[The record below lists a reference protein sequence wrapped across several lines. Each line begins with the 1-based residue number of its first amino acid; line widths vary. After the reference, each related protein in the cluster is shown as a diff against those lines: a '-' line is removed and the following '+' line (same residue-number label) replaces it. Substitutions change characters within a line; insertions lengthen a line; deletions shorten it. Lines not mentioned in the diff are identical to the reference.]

1 MRISIELFASTI
13 IASGLL
19 ISAPAFA
26 QAAPADGG
34 VDEKDIIVTGGF
46 NAKKIEDAPISINVV
61 TAAEIAQQVPV
72 SAADLLKNVPGVFVN
87 SSLGEIRN
95 VVFSRGVS
103 ANSLD
108 GAGGYFYV
116 SLQEDGLPV
125 EPVTTSN
132 FGPDYF
138 ARLDIM
144 LNRLEALR
152 GGTSTVTGSNAPG
165 GIFNYISR
173 TGKSSPGVEVQ
184 GKFGLEGDG
193 RSPYYRADAYVGGKL
208 GSGDLYYA
216 IGGFYRKSDGARN
229 PGYAMNKGGQ
239 IRANLLWEYGGG
251 SVRFDAKYLD
261 DRNAWFEFI
270 PTNGYSNPKFAPGF
284 DNYTS
289 VLSPPGPSN
298 YTNPDG
304 SKGTYDASN
313 LVHSQSLSFGLTWE
327 NDTSSIVHVQN
338 RARYSENKTN
348 WNTGAV
354 IFGLPLADALAA
366 ILPGGFGIPG
376 LTTYKFANTGAVAAT
391 VQSFSGFDRTVLT
404 NNLPNQGA
412 LPNGIL
418 TQVALAQAYKTKEFQ
433 DQLSF
438 NTNLGNHQLATGAF
452 VSLNTFAQ
460 QSGSGGFGLST
471 FSSKPTM
478 LTASI
483 DVGGGTLLQLTNPS
497 GFGAQGSGLFDG
509 DGYFGAQK

>member
-1 MRISIELFASTI
+1 
-13 IASGLL
+13 
-19 ISAPAFA
+19 
-26 QAAPADGG
+26 
-34 VDEKDIIVTGGF
+34 
-46 NAKKIEDAPISINVV
+46 
-61 TAAEIAQQVPV
+61 
-72 SAADLLKNVPGVFVN
+72 
-87 SSLGEIRN
+87 
-95 VVFSRGVS
+95 
-103 ANSLD
+103 
-108 GAGGYFYV
+108 
-116 SLQEDGLPV
+116 
-125 EPVTTSN
+125 
-132 FGPDYF
+132 
-138 ARLDIM
+138 M

-251 SVRFDAKYLD
+251 SVRLDAKYLD

-289 VLSPPGPSN
+289 VLPPRGPSS

-354 IFGLPLADALAA
+354 IFGLPLDDAFAA

-418 TQVALAQAYKTKEFQ
+418 TQVAFAQAYKTKEFQ

-438 NTNLGNHQLATGAF
+438 NTNLGNHQLAAGAY

-483 DVGGGTLLQLTNPS
+483 DVGGGTVLQLTNPS

-509 DGYFGAQK
+509 DGYFGTQKQLSFFAGDTWDVNDQLSVDVGLRYESLGYDVTNKNTSGTQPYGANNGGADGNPLTLYDNTRNTFGPNTRVKRDFSYFNYTGAVNYKVSDNFQAYVRYTRGKKAPDFGVISGIDTPAEIDKN